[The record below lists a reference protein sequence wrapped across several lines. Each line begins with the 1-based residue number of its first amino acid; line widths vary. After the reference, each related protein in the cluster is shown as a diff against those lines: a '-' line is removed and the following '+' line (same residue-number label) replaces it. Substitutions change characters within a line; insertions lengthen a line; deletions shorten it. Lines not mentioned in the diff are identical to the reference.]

1 MLSYALDGNIEEN
14 FTWKMGL
21 KRMKM
26 GCINFN
32 NPVGPLSMD
41 SEGRALCPCYVLKG
55 HHRRRV

>member
-26 GCINFN
+26 DDGG
-32 NPVGPLSMD
+32 V
-41 SEGRALCPCYVLKG
+41 
-55 HHRRRV
+55 